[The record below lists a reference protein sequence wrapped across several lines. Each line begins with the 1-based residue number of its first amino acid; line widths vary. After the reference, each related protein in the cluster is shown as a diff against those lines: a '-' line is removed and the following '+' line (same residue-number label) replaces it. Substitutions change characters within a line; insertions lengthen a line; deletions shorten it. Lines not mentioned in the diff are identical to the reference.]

1 VSHSHTSADHAD
13 NMMEGGA
20 VAVGVGDCNSADRTI
35 SPEMDDEDDAAADAA
50 EDTPAGDDAAWVDE
64 AD

>member
-1 VSHSHTSADHAD
+1 
-13 NMMEGGA
+13 MEGGA
-20 VAVGVGDCNSADRTI
+20 VAVDVGDCNSADRTI